1 MAVARR
7 ALLGAMIA
15 GPALAQS
22 PAGPALAQSPAGP
35 ALAQSPAGPALAQSP
50 AGPALAQSPTVP
62 VVASFTILAD
72 LLRQVGGERV
82 AVRSLAGVDQDL
94 HGFQPRPSDIQLVA
108 QARVMVV
115 NGLGLEGWAERIA
128 KSAGF
133 KGVAVVASRGVP
145 ALKAG
150 HGHGHDAKG
159 HSHSHGAFD
168 PHAWQDV
175 ANAKRYVGNIRDGLA
190 AADPAGA
197 AAYAAAAARYL
208 AELDALDAE
217 IRGLFAAIPAER
229 RRAVTSHDAFAYFA
243 DAYGV
248 TMLGVA
254 GAWRAA
260 EPSAR
265 ELAALTSQV
274 KKQNIRALFLER
286 GGNGAGVRALAAET
300 GVAVGGT
307 LYPDALSAPE
317 GPAGSY
323 VAMMRHNARTIA
335 SAMR

>member
-1 MAVARR
+1 MRIARR
-7 ALLGAMIA
+7 ALLGTMMAAPAWAQA
-15 GPALAQS
+15 GPI
-22 PAGPALAQSPAGP
+22 
-35 ALAQSPAGPALAQSP
+35 
-50 AGPALAQSPTVP
+50 P

-72 LLRQVGGERV
+72 MVTQVGAGRV
-82 AVRSLAGVDQDL
+82 AVRAMAGVDQDL
-94 HGFQPRPSDIQLVA
+94 HGFQPRPSDIQAVA
-108 QARVMVV
+108 QARVMVI

-133 KGVAVVASRGVP
+133 KGTAVVATRGVA

-150 HGHGHDAKG
+150 HGHGHSHGGKG
-159 HSHSHGAFD
+159 HAHSHGAFD

-175 ANAKRYVGNIRDGLA
+175 GNAKRYVGNIRDGLA
-190 AADPAGA
+190 AADPGGA
-197 AAYAAAAARYL
+197 AAYAAAAGRYL
-208 AELDALDAE
+208 AELDTLDAE
-217 IRGLFAAIPAER
+217 IRALFAAIPAGR

-248 TMLGVA
+248 EMLAVA
-254 GAWRAA
+254 GAWRDA

-265 ELAALTSQV
+265 ELAALAAQV

-286 GGNGAGVRALAAET
+286 AGSGAGLRALSAET
-300 GVAVGGT
+300 GVAIGGT

-323 VAMMRHNARTIA
+323 LAMMRHNARTIA
-335 SAMR
+335 AALA